1 MTLISIGPVYIGYSE
16 LFYAD
21 AYLQHGIR
29 VHLGHLVVEF
39 DSDLQLFRGSTE
51 APDHESKDAQ
61 AA

>member
-39 DSDLQLFRGSTE
+39 DSDLKLFRGSTE
-51 APDHESKDAQ
+51 APDH
-61 AA
+61 